1 MATKYNPYTAVKN
14 ISELKGKY
22 HTAKDLGEDPEKYHS
37 EAMKWYAELDNNGY
51 ADVAD
56 ELSLVDYTGSL
67 DILGRYKPD
76 SEFAVDSYYK
86 DLQGVSAS
94 KPSYSAKNEVGDDYI
109 DTILGIGKGN
119 NKPQT
124 SDTVN
129 SILDSFK
136 NTDEK
141 LNGDIKYDKEGNV
154 IGGLNIDHYNSG
166 KNQLDF
172 INQFD
177 YTKQSYFD
185 PIMDTYKLKGDDA
198 SRGELA
204 DGAAGN
210 SGNIDSFAAANANR
224 QQLAFTNAG
233 HEAARAAAQQNQENW
248 QTLYDAMSG
257 NLSDMGKINAQNLDT
272 AHNFYATESAE
283 RQNALSIGAQLANDK
298 ATRELNK
305 YLAELEDATK
315 RHEID
320 SNTATAMA
328 QQALDKYY
336 AELQDAQLK
345 YQYDM
350 SASESDKQRQHDID
364 LLVKE
369 IEGNRNLQYD
379 AAELPYIMAQKYG
392 IDLSGGEGEETSEQ
406 DKLKTMYRDMADMM
420 NMLNNNEDESIKTYN
435 DVYNAMIVE
444 YPEYEKEIRTYING
458 YTDILEKRL

>member
-22 HTAKDLGEDPEKYHS
+22 HTAKDMGEDPEKYHS
-37 EAMKWYAELDNNGY
+37 EAMQWYNELDANGY
-51 ADVAD
+51 SDIAD
-56 ELSLVDYTGSL
+56 ELSMVDYNGSL

-76 SEFAVDSYYK
+76 TEFAVDNFYK
-86 DLQGVSAS
+86 DLQNSSAP
-94 KPSYSAKNEVGDDYI
+94 KPTYSAKNEVGDDYI
-109 DTILGIGKGN
+109 NTILGIGKGES
-119 NKPQT
+119 KPQT

-136 NTDEK
+136 NTDSK
-141 LNGDIKYDKEGNV
+141 LNGELKYDANGNV
-154 IGGLNIDHYNSG
+154 IGGLNIDHYNTG

-172 INQFD
+172 INNFD

-204 DGAAGN
+204 SGASSN

-233 HEAARAAAQQNQENW
+233 HEAARAAAQQNQQNW
-248 QTLYDAMSG
+248 QMLYDAMSG
-257 NLSDMGKINAQNLDT
+257 KLSDMGKINAQNLDT
-272 AHNFYATESAE
+272 AGNFYATESAE
-283 RQNALSIGAQLANDK
+283 RQNALALGAQLANDK
-298 ATRELNK
+298 ATRELNQ

-320 SNTATAMA
+320 SNTAKTMA

-336 AELQDAQLK
+336 AELQDKQLK
-345 YQYDM
+345 YEYDM
-350 SASESDKQRQHDID
+350 QSAEADKQRQHEIEM
-364 LLVKE
+364 LLKE

-379 AAELPYIMAQKYG
+379 AAELPYILAEKYG
-392 IDLSGGEGEETSEQ
+392 VDLSGDNKVDDIPIQ
-406 DKLKTMYRDMADMM
+406 DYAKLLVDA
-420 NMLNNNEDESIKTYN
+420 
-435 DVYNAMIVE
+435 IVLGE
-444 YPEYEKEIRTYING
+444 YPEIQNWEDFERALKDAGATDDEVYELSKTYQNSPR
-458 YTDILEKRL
+458 YFDIFKK